1 MVVCRIHNTC
11 HRVPIDLM
19 FHLYVLVMIQLIL
32 TLKMTTAQVVETSV
46 TVNNNH
52 PIQDYV
58 HPRHSYSTNLPS
70 VVFTLFLCW
79 RWDLQL
85 AVCTWYKISSDKIN
99 FCLAGKN
106 NLSYIIIVRTV
117 PDRDLE
123 IRERGWSSR
132 PLNNGGGG
140 QSPKNFCR
148 FSGPHDSL
156 VWK

>member
-32 TLKMTTAQVVETSV
+32 TLKMTTALVFETSV
-46 TVNNNH
+46 TVNNNS

-70 VVFTLFLCW
+70 VVFTFYVE
-79 RWDLQL
+79 DEM
-85 AVCTWYKISSDKIN
+85 
-99 FCLAGKN
+99 G
-106 NLSYIIIVRTV
+106 
-117 PDRDLE
+117 
-123 IRERGWSSR
+123 G
-132 PLNNGGGG
+132 GGGG
-140 QSPKNFCR
+140 QSPKNFCQ

-156 VWK
+156 V